1 MLMESPLRDEV
12 RRLAD
17 EAFHHK
23 LISGYGDGE
32 YCDEF
37 QIVYQGKP
45 RHYPLDEARVFLMR
59 LLETE
64 VSNQS

>member
-32 YCDEF
+32 FSDEF
-37 QIVYQGKP
+37 QIVFQGKP
-45 RHYPLDEARVFLMR
+45 RHYPLDEARVFLTR
-59 LLETE
+59 LLESE
-64 VSNQS
+64 VSN

>member
-1 MLMESPLRDEV
+1 MLTESPLRDEV

-32 YCDEF
+32 FSDKF

-45 RHYPLDEARVFLMR
+45 MHYLLDEARDFLTH

-64 VSNQS
+64 APAAD

>member
-32 YCDEF
+32 FTDEF

-45 RHYPLDEARVFLMR
+45 RHYPLSEARAFLR
-59 LLETE
+59 QLLEAE
-64 VSNQS
+64 SAQS